1 MYRGSGS
8 VRLDGDGVVD
18 FVKSLCAVSMDELAS
33 PTHPRMFSLQVR
45 SENNSL
51 QMRTSLDTFRDFKV
65 TFFLPR
71 QQKLVEIAYYNMGRV
86 RLQWS
91 RLWATAL
98 GDHFN
103 KVGISVKILF
113 TDFKN

>member
-65 TFFLPR
+65 TFFPSSTTETRRNCVLQHGKSETAVVAVVGHCAR
-71 QQKLVEIAYYNMGRV
+71 RSFQQGWYLC
-86 RLQWS
+86 
-91 RLWATAL
+91 
-98 GDHFN
+98 
-103 KVGISVKILF
+103 
-113 TDFKN
+113 